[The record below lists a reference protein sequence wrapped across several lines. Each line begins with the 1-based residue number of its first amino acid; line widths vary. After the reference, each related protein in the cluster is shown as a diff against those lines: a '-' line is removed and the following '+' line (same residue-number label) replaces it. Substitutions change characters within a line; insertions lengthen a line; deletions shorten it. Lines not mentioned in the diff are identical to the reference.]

1 MLKNKADNY
10 KEKSKKSFNQQAEN
24 YDAGYYGKHANA
36 LYNTVLQK
44 LNQFS
49 FNKLLDVGCGTGNLL
64 SLISSKYEVQ
74 IVGIDLSPEM
84 LNIAR
89 NKLDETADL
98 RLCDSESLPF
108 NDNSFDMVICTDSF
122 HHYPNPANVLAEVK
136 RVLKA
141 GGNFIIADP
150 WLATPFRQFANIF
163 MPFNKDGDIKIY
175 GESEIRKLLENAGF
189 NTVEWEQLNKRAF
202 IATAHTTN

>member
-141 GGNFIIADP
+141 GGNFIITDP

-189 NTVEWEQLNKRAF
+189 NTIEWEQLNKRAF